1 MRSKYKRPSGV
12 DPTIL
17 VNVQETE
24 PPETDDAGERR
35 VVSFTAALARYLDR
49 PRSSAA
55 SSAASAPPA
64 LSRDTYLLLPG
75 DLMFVEAGD
84 ERLPDGSIRSTLERW
99 WAMQASAKFERERMR
114 PSCQVN
120 AF

>member
-1 MRSKYKRPSGV
+1 MLNEKMRRVRRFARFAAQQRCGTVRSKYKRPSGV

-75 DLMFVEAGD
+75 DLMFVEAGG
-84 ERLPDGSIRSTLERW
+84 R
-99 WAMQASAKFERERMR
+99 
-114 PSCQVN
+114 
-120 AF
+120 